1 MIETAKK
8 VRGVNK
14 KPFNFKVVY
23 QGSNK
28 YNFYIQHPRYEKEPT
43 SFVINNHLRIWW
55 DDNVPDKWLNAITKI
70 KNDNI
75 AQRMFVTFSDES
87 EYVFQIIYC
96 NELPS

>member
-55 DDNVPDKWLNAITKI
+55 DDRTPKYNGCTIDKI
-70 KNDNI
+70 KNDNL
-75 AQRMFVTFSDES
+75 AQRMLVTFSDKS
-87 EYVFQIIYC
+87 KYVFDIIYC